1 MLHMRPLALVLL
13 LASASAGIAASQI
26 RQATLVDPAACADGL
41 QALGL
46 TSPPRRVEITTRY
59 DSVTDSSIA
68 VYARPNAAS
77 IMRPRD
83 GVNEITGLMHFAK
96 QAPSELP
103 HLELDLLVHSRAART
118 PEERLLSFQLDDSTH
133 LALGLAGAYPSVQ
146 VGGTGVNQHII
157 SMIVPAVALQLLR
170 AHKIRGSLGTTTF
183 DVSDQDRD
191 GLRALVMYV
200 RCGAQ

>member
-1 MLHMRPLALVLL
+1 MRTLALVLL
-13 LASASAGIAASQI
+13 LAPAPAGIAASQI
-26 RQATLVDPAACADGL
+26 RQATLIKPTSCADGL

-46 TSPPRRVEITTRY
+46 TSPPRRVEITTHY
-59 DSVTDSSIA
+59 DSVTDSSLA
-68 VYARPNAAS
+68 VYARPTAAS

-103 HLELDLLVHSRAART
+103 HLELDLLVHSAAART
-118 PEERLLSFQLDDSTH
+118 PDERLLSFQLDDSTH

-146 VGGTGVNQHII
+146 VGGTGLNQHII
-157 SMIVPAVALQLLR
+157 SMIAPADALQLLR

>member
-1 MLHMRPLALVLL
+1 MRPLTLALL
-13 LASASAGIAASQI
+13 LAPVLADVAASQI
-26 RQATLVDPAACADGL
+26 RQAPLIKPTACADGL

-46 TSPPRRVEITTRY
+46 TSPPRRVEITARY
-59 DSVTDSSIA
+59 DSVTDSSLA

-77 IMRPRD
+77 ILRPSY

-96 QAPSELP
+96 HPPSEVP
-103 HLELDLLVHSRAART
+103 HLELDLLVHSPAART
-118 PEERLLSFQLDDSTH
+118 PDERLLSFQLDDSTH

-146 VGGTGVNQHII
+146 VGGMGLNQHII
-157 SMIVPAVALQLLR
+157 SMITPADALRLLR

-183 DVSDQDRD
+183 NVSDEDRD
-191 GLRALVMYV
+191 GLRALVLYV